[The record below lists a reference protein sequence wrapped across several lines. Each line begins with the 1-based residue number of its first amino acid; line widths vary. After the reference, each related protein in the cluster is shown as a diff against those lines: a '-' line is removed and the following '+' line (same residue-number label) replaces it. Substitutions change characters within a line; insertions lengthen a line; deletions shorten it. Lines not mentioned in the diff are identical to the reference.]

1 MALQAI
7 ELQQRTARF
16 LRAVEELAPK
26 VSGEKR
32 GQALLGSLLKSSREV
47 EAGYRHACASAS
59 PAQFVSRISVVARN
73 AKKAK
78 ASLMLL
84 TQLEYVAIELSR
96 ELIIEARAL
105 ENIFVASR
113 NTAKRR
119 QSGRPA
125 SRTHPP
131 ERAVTTER
139 KVPRR

>member
-1 MALQAI
+1 MAAQAI

-32 GQALLGSLLKSSREV
+32 GQTLLGSLLKSSREV
-47 EAGYRHACASAS
+47 EAGYRHACASAT

-84 TQLEYVAIELSR
+84 AQLGYVQIDAAR
-96 ELIIEARAL
+96 EAIIEARAL
-105 ENIFVASR
+105 ESIFAASR

-119 QSGRPA
+119 QSGRPV
-125 SRTHPP
+125 SRRQPS
-131 ERAVTTER
+131 ERATER
-139 KVPRR
+139 KAPPE